1 MEKVLLGM
9 SGGVDSSVA
18 ALVLAGENYSVSGV
32 TLSLCGV
39 NDEKNSQDAKA
50 VCLKMGLEHYDL
62 DLKEQFKNAVIENF
76 ADEYWCGRTPNPCIQ
91 CNKHIKF
98 GAMLDFA
105 RQNGIQ
111 KIATGHYARIE
122 RAENGRYLLKKA
134 KDTSKDQSYVLY
146 CLTQE
151 QLAATV
157 LPLGNFTKEEIRQLA
172 KENGLVCAD
181 RPDSQDICF
190 VPDGDYAEF
199 IEDWSQKSCEK
210 GNFVDGNKNILGV
223 HNGIIRYTLGQRK
236 GLGIALGRPRFVISK
251 DSVSGDIVLGDEEE
265 LFKTEVLVKE
275 LNFIPFDELTAP
287 MAVTAKLRYSQRE
300 EKAVIYPEGDKV
312 RIVFEKP
319 QRAPSPGQS
328 AVFYD
333 GETVV
338 GGGIIE

>member
-18 ALVLAGENYSVSGV
+18 ALVLTKMNYSVSGV
-32 TLSLCGV
+32 TLSLCGI
-39 NDEKNSQDAKA
+39 NDDKNSRDAKA

-62 DLKEQFKNAVIENF
+62 DLKEQFGHTVIENF
-76 ADEYWCGRTPNPCIQ
+76 ADEYWHGRTPNPCIM

-98 GAMLDFA
+98 GAMLEYA
-105 RQNGIQ
+105 GQNGIG

-157 LPLGNFTKEEIRQLA
+157 LPLGDFTKEEIRQIA
-172 KENGLVCAD
+172 KDNELICAD

-190 VPDGDYAEF
+190 VPDGDYAAF
-199 IEDWSQKSCEK
+199 IENWSQKSCEK
-210 GNFVDGNKNILGV
+210 GNFIDCDHNILGE

-236 GLGIALGRPRFVISK
+236 GLGIALGKPRFVISK

-265 LFKTEVLVKE
+265 LFKTEVLVKQP
-275 LNFIPFDELTAP
+275 NFIPFDELTAP
-287 MAVTAKLRYSQRE
+287 MEVTAKLRYSQRE
-300 EKAVIYPEGDKV
+300 EKAVIYPEGDMV
-312 RIVFEKP
+312 RIVFYKP
-319 QRAPSPGQS
+319 QRAPSSGQS

-333 GETVV
+333 GDTVV